1 MRTKVAAMMA
11 ALVVISAAPLLA
23 HHSFAAEF
31 DQSKPV
37 KVTGS
42 VSKIEWTNPHIW
54 IYVDVKESDGNVTTW
69 GFQGGPPSYLYR
81 AGWTRNSLKLGD
93 IITVQGF
100 SAKDGSKHA
109 SSRGITLPDGRKVF
123 AGSAA
128 DTGGPQ

>member
-1 MRTKVAAMMA
+1 MRTNVAALMA
-11 ALVVISAAPLLA
+11 VLVVMSAAPLSA

-31 DQSKPV
+31 DQSKPI

-54 IYVDVKESDGNVTTW
+54 IYVDVKESDGKMTTW

-81 AGWTRNSLKLGD
+81 AGWTRTSLKPGD

-123 AGSAA
+123 AGSASE
-128 DTGGPQ
+128 TGELQ